1 MYERSELILQAF
13 GDLSRR
19 EIKMFN
25 SYSSSKTNI
34 NINAVS
40 GTIVKNHKD
49 SFILDYHLDSTLG
62 RRLMTAN
69 PTLERK
75 IEYYN
80 STQPVVIL
88 QSMVCGD
95 LRVISEIMWK
105 SDFDALFDKSEEGR

>member
-1 MYERSELILQAF
+1 ML
-13 GDLSRR
+13 
-19 EIKMFN
+19 N
-25 SYSSSKTNI
+25 SYSSTKTNI

-62 RRLMTAN
+62 KRLMSAN
-69 PTLERK
+69 PSLERK
-75 IEYYN
+75 IEYY
-80 STQPVVIL
+80 SSAQPVVIL

-105 SDFDALFDKSEEGR
+105 SDFEALFNEHGEGR